1 MGLPKMR
8 VWISEM
14 AYESSVIWVE
24 TARGRISLYPDQ
36 HRRQREPQMRT
47 YSWVLPFP
55 LDILD
60 MRDTRLTVTVA
71 SSVRGLSTTGSR
83 DWAYRREAYRRQL
96 RSNGHRRNSM
106 WTRRTWRAMEMVVH
120 G

>member
-1 MGLPKMR
+1 M
-8 VWISEM
+8 
-14 AYESSVIWVE
+14 
-24 TARGRISLYPDQ
+24 SLYPDQ
-36 HRRQREPQMRT
+36 HRRRRESQTET
-47 YSWVLPFP
+47 YSCVLPFP

-71 SSVRGLSTTGSR
+71 SSVQGLSTMGSC

-96 RSNGHRRNSM
+96 RSNDHRRSSM
-106 WTRRTWRAMEMVVH
+106 WIRRTWRAMEMVVH